1 MAQRGAVLVMILG
14 GALALSGCSRIA
26 SLNPFGSRTT
36 ADLPFAASLSDDR
49 AGNLTVTVKAGGAG
63 IAAVRESARMP
74 VTEYCLR
81 RRGNSAADWVM
92 DPSGGDWA
100 ATRDERGDLTF
111 RARCRA

>member
-36 ADLPFAASLSDDR
+36 SDVPYAASLSDDR
-49 AGNLTVTVKAGGAG
+49 AGNLTVTVKAAGAG
-63 IAAVRESARMP
+63 LDAVRESARMP

-81 RRGNSAADWVM
+81 QHGSSAADWVM
-92 DPSGGDWA
+92 DGAGADWA
-100 ATRDERGDLTF
+100 ATRNERGDLTF